1 MQIEHDLEQDLHR
14 SPVILKKIKE
24 ERYAQNLYAAM
35 CNMRW
40 QYLGTEWALSAGN
53 LSTLALGEPW
63 SCSWRYSGGI
73 IADLQGEGDYMDW
86 YCSGI
91 GFIPDSGFVNE
102 GIVTDEIRT
111 DLASMGWHPCPWGD
125 DHDIS

>member
-1 MQIEHDLEQDLHR
+1 MRTEHDLEQDLHR
-14 SPVILKKIKE
+14 SPEILKKVKKDC
-24 ERYAQNLYAAM
+24 YAQNLYAAM

-40 QYLGTEWALSAGN
+40 QYLGSDWALTAGD

-73 IADLQGEGDYMDW
+73 VAELQGQGDYMSW

-91 GFIPDSGFVNE
+91 LDDEDLAVLGFVTE
-102 GIVTDEIRT
+102 GMVTEEIRA
-111 DLASMGWHPCPWGD
+111 DLATLGWHPVPWD
-125 DHDIS
+125 E